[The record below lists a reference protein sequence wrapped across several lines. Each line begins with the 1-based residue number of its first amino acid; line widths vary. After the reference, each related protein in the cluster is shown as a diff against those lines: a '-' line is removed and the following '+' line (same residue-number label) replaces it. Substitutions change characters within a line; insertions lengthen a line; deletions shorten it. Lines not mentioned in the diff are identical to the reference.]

1 MAYLYLMLA
10 IISELIGTSL
20 LKASDGFS
28 KLFPTLGLLVSFS
41 LAFFFLS
48 LSLKTI
54 PLNLAY
60 AIWSG
65 LGTVATVVISI
76 LIWKEQV
83 NFASITG
90 ITLIIVGVIILNLYG
105 PGHSESA
112 NTDYPANENSNS
124 FSHKRVNES

>member
-1 MAYLYLMLA
+1 MAFLYLMLA
-10 IISELIGTSL
+10 IVSELIGTSL

-28 KLFPTLGLLVSFS
+28 KLYPTIGLLVSFS

-65 LGTVATVVISI
+65 LGTIATVIISI
-76 LIWKEQV
+76 VIWKEQV
-83 NFASITG
+83 NLASISG
-90 ITLIIVGVIILNLYG
+90 ITLIIIGVIVLNLYG
-105 PGHSESA
+105 PGHSESGKSEQPV
-112 NTDYPANENSNS
+112 NDKRSGS
-124 FSHKRVNES
+124 FQTNK